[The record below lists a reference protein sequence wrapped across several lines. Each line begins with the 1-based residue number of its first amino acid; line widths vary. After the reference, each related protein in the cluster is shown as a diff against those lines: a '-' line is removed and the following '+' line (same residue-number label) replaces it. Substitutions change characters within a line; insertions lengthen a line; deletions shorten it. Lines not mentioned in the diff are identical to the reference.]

1 MAPMPTPPQPPA
13 DIPRQPE
20 GVEEVGHT
28 HVDISGG
35 WLRAATFGAMDGLVT
50 NVSLV
55 AGVGA
60 TGASPSIVVTAG
72 VAGLVAGA
80 FSMALGEYASVSTQ
94 NEAIDKE
101 VAVEAREIEEN
112 PGAEMAE
119 LAGMFVGMGMTD
131 GTAATA
137 AREVHRDHRLAVRLH
152 VTQELGL
159 DPEEQASPWA
169 AAISSFVMFSI
180 GALVPLLPYLLGLTS
195 LVAGLA
201 AGGLGLLV
209 AGAVASV
216 FTAVAWWWGA
226 LRQLAYGALA
236 ASATYAAG
244 ALLGIGLTP

>member
-1 MAPMPTPPQPPA
+1 MSEQL
-13 DIPRQPE
+13 D
-20 GVEEVGHT
+20 EVGHT
-28 HVDISGG
+28 HTDISGG

-60 TGASPSIVVTAG
+60 AGASTAVVLTAG
-72 VAGLVAGA
+72 LAGLVAGA